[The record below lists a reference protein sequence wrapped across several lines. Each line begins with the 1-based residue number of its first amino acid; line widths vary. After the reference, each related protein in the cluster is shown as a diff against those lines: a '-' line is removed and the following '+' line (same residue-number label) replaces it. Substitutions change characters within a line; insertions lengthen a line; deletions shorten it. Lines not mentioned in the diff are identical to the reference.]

1 MRIAIRLALLCGLVL
16 ASVSA
21 AEARGRGPRGGVV
34 MGPNGPLYDTR
45 SPEWQMSGGDMNAY
59 QAIMQQ
65 KMMMQQQKYMMQQMQ
80 QMQKAAQL
88 QKNQANGKG
97 KSKTNAGVFGQPG
110 TLNFNSSGAS
120 GFNNPYAEPVNHYH
134 RKTYNHG
141 TVDPKA
147 RPRTNAAK

>member
-1 MRIAIRLALLCGLVL
+1 MRITIRLALLCGLVL
-16 ASVSA
+16 ALVSA

-45 SPEWQMSGGDMNAY
+45 SPEWQMSGGNLDAY

-65 KMMMQQQKYMMQQMQ
+65 KMMMQQQQYMMQQMQ

-88 QKNQANGKG
+88 QKTQANGKS
-97 KSKTNAGVFGQPG
+97 KSKANAGALGQPG
-110 TLNFNSSGAS
+110 TLNLNSPGAS
-120 GFNNPYAEPVNHYH
+120 GSYNPYAEPVNHYH

-141 TVDPKA
+141 AVDPKA
-147 RPRTNAAK
+147 KPKADAGK